1 MENDTGVIWMKR
13 ELLSKTNDKVFK
25 EIFTRNK
32 SCMADFLKCI
42 LNIPD
47 EEFDD
52 LEFLDTHTRKG
63 SPLDGEYILDIKVKT
78 KSNIIDVEMQV
89 KRSPILEQRII
100 VYLANMVKDQSC
112 DGFKYKDIKKSVS
125 VIIAAEHNI
134 TEDGRYFHKYNMRDE
149 KDNSMFT
156 DLLEVDL
163 LELKKLPKADDGT
176 DLWDWL
182 RFIKTNNEEE
192 MEMLAQENPEI
203 EKAYDALQ
211 DLSNDEVLRH
221 EAQQREMYLQNEMA
235 INEERY
241 EQGVREGKEQGV
253 KEGMK
258 KGKEQGIK
266 EGIEKGKEQ
275 GIKEGM
281 EKGMEKGKE
290 QGIKEG
296 KEQGIKEGKE
306 QGIKEGKIG
315 IAVNLLSMGLPLQQ
329 ISDATG
335 LPISE
340 IKEIKSNLKY

>member
-1 MENDTGVIWMKR
+1 MKR

-203 EKAYDALQ
+203 EKAYGALQ
-211 DLSNDEVLRH
+211 DLSNDEAIRH

-241 EQGVREGKEQGV
+241 EQG
-253 KEGMK
+253 
-258 KGKEQGIK
+258 IK
-266 EGIEKGKEQ
+266 
-275 GIKEGM
+275 
-281 EKGMEKGKE
+281 KGKE

-296 KEQGIKEGKE
+296 KEQGLKES
-306 QGIKEGKIG
+306 KIE
-315 IAVNLLSMGLPLQQ
+315 IAKNLLGINLPLEQ
-329 ISDATG
+329 ISAATG
-335 LPISE
+335 LSVDE
-340 IKEIKSNLKY
+340 IKKLKSN

>member
-1 MENDTGVIWMKR
+1 MKR

-112 DGFKYKDIKKSVS
+112 YGFKYKDIKKSVS

-192 MEMLAQENPEI
+192 MEMLAQETPEI

-241 EQGVREGKEQGV
+241 EQGVRKGIEQGIEKGIKQGV

-266 EGIEKGKEQ
+266 EGMEKGKEQGIKEGKAQ

-290 QGIKEG
+290 QGIKES
-296 KEQGIKEGKE
+296 
-306 QGIKEGKIG
+306 KIG

-335 LPISE
+335 LMISE
-340 IKEIKSNLKY
+340 INEIKSN

>member
-1 MENDTGVIWMKR
+1 MKH

-63 SPLDGEYILDIKVKT
+63 SALDGEYILDIKVKT
-78 KSNIIDVEMQV
+78 KSNIVDVEMQV
-89 KRSPILEQRII
+89 KRTPILEQRII

-112 DGFKYKDIKKSVS
+112 EGFKYKDIKKSVS
-125 VIIAAEHNI
+125 VIIAAEHNV
-134 TEDGRYFHKYNMRDE
+134 TNDNRYFHKYNMRDE

-192 MEMLAQENPEI
+192 MEMLAKENPEI

-211 DLSNDEVLRH
+211 DLSNDEAMRH
-221 EAQQREMYLQNEMA
+221 EAQQREMYLQNELA
-235 INEERY
+235 INEENY
-241 EQGVREGKEQGV
+241 ER
-253 KEGMK
+253 GMQE
-258 KGKEQGIK
+258 GKEQGIK
-266 EGIEKGKEQ
+266 E
-275 GIKEGM
+275 
-281 EKGMEKGKE
+281 GMEKGKE

-296 KEQGIKEGKE
+296 KEQGIKEGMEKGKE
-306 QGIKEGKIG
+306 QGKKEEKIG
-315 IAVNLLSMGLPLQQ
+315 IAKNLLSINLPLEQ
-329 ISDATG
+329 IAVATG
-335 LPISE
+335 LSVDE
-340 IKEIKSNLKY
+340 IKNIKSN

>member
-1 MENDTGVIWMKR
+1 MKR

-63 SPLDGEYILDIKVKT
+63 SALDGEYILDIKVKT
-78 KSNIIDVEMQV
+78 KSNIVDVEMQV
-89 KRSPILEQRII
+89 KRTPILEQRII

-112 DGFKYKDIKKSVS
+112 EGFKYKDIKKSVS
-125 VIIAAEHNI
+125 VIIAAEHNV
-134 TEDGRYFHKYNMRDE
+134 TNDNRYFHKYNMRDE

-192 MEMLAQENPEI
+192 MEMLARENPEI
-203 EKAYDALQ
+203 EK
-211 DLSNDEVLRH
+211 
-221 EAQQREMYLQNEMA
+221 
-235 INEERY
+235 
-241 EQGVREGKEQGV
+241 
-253 KEGMK
+253 
-258 KGKEQGIK
+258 
-266 EGIEKGKEQ
+266 
-275 GIKEGM
+275 
-281 EKGMEKGKE
+281 
-290 QGIKEG
+290 
-296 KEQGIKEGKE
+296 
-306 QGIKEGKIG
+306 
-315 IAVNLLSMGLPLQQ
+315 NL
-329 ISDATG
+329 
-335 LPISE
+335 E
-340 IKEIKSNLKY
+340 ITQSKLLNVQM

>member
-1 MENDTGVIWMKR
+1 MKR
-13 ELLSKTNDKVFK
+13 ELLSKTNDKVLK

-63 SPLDGEYILDIKVKT
+63 SALDGEYILDIKVKT
-78 KSNIIDVEMQV
+78 KSNIVDVEMQV

-112 DGFKYKDIKKSVS
+112 EGFKYKDIKKSVS
-125 VIIAAEHNI
+125 VIIAAEHNV
-134 TEDGRYFHKYNMRDE
+134 TNDNRYFHKYNMRDE

-192 MEMLAQENPEI
+192 MEMLAKENPEI

-211 DLSNDEVLRH
+211 NLSNDEAMRH
-221 EAQQREMYLQNEMA
+221 EAQQREMYLQNEKA

-241 EQGVREGKEQGV
+241 
-253 KEGMK
+253 
-258 KGKEQGIK
+258 
-266 EGIEKGKEQ
+266 
-275 GIKEGM
+275 
-281 EKGMEKGKE
+281 E

-296 KEQGIKEGKE
+296 KEQGIKEGMEKGKE
-306 QGIKEGKIG
+306 QGKKEEKIG
-315 IAVNLLSMGLPLQQ
+315 IAKNLLSINLPLEQ
-329 ISDATG
+329 IAVATG
-335 LPISE
+335 LSVD
-340 IKEIKSNLKY
+340 EIKSIKSN

>member
-1 MENDTGVIWMKR
+1 MKH

-63 SPLDGEYILDIKVKT
+63 SALDGEYILDIKVKT
-78 KSNIIDVEMQV
+78 KSNIVDVEMQV
-89 KRSPILEQRII
+89 KRTPILEQRII

-112 DGFKYKDIKKSVS
+112 EGFKYKDIKKSVS
-125 VIIAAEHNI
+125 VIIAAEHNV
-134 TEDGRYFHKYNMRDE
+134 TNDNRYFHKYNMRDE

-192 MEMLAQENPEI
+192 MEMLARENPEI

-211 DLSNDEVLRH
+211 DLSNDEAMRH
-221 EAQQREMYLQNEMA
+221 EAQQREMYLQNELA
-235 INEERY
+235 INEENY
-241 EQGVREGKEQGV
+241 ER
-253 KEGMK
+253 GMQE
-258 KGKEQGIK
+258 GKEQGIK
-266 EGIEKGKEQ
+266 EGMEKGKEQ

-281 EKGMEKGKE
+281 EKGKE
-290 QGIKEG
+290 QGKKE
-296 KEQGIKEGKE
+296 E
-306 QGIKEGKIG
+306 KIG
-315 IAVNLLSMGLPLQQ
+315 IAKNLLSINLPLEQ
-329 ISDATG
+329 IAVATG
-335 LPISE
+335 LSVD
-340 IKEIKSNLKY
+340 EIKSIKSN

>member
-1 MENDTGVIWMKR
+1 MKR
-13 ELLSKTNDKVFK
+13 ELLSKTNDKVLK

-63 SPLDGEYILDIKVKT
+63 SALDGEYILDIKVKT
-78 KSNIIDVEMQV
+78 KSNIVDVEMQV

-112 DGFKYKDIKKSVS
+112 EGFKYKDIKKSVS
-125 VIIAAEHNI
+125 VIIAAEHNV
-134 TEDGRYFHKYNMRDE
+134 TNDNRYFHKYNMRDE

-192 MEMLAQENPEI
+192 MEMLAKENPEI

-211 DLSNDEVLRH
+211 NLSNDEAMRH
-221 EAQQREMYLQNEMA
+221 EAQQREMYLQNELA

-241 EQGVREGKEQGV
+241 
-253 KEGMK
+253 
-258 KGKEQGIK
+258 
-266 EGIEKGKEQ
+266 
-275 GIKEGM
+275 
-281 EKGMEKGKE
+281 E

-296 KEQGIKEGKE
+296 KEQGIKEGMEKGKE
-306 QGIKEGKIG
+306 QGKKEEKIG
-315 IAVNLLSMGLPLQQ
+315 IAKNLLSINLPLEQ
-329 ISDATG
+329 IAVATG
-335 LPISE
+335 LSVD
-340 IKEIKSNLKY
+340 EIKSIKSN

>member
-163 LELKKLPKADDGT
+163 LELKKLPKTDDGT

-253 KEGMK
+253 KEGME
-258 KGKEQGIK
+258 KGKKQGMK

-275 GIKEGM
+275 GIR
-281 EKGMEKGKE
+281 
-290 QGIKEG
+290 EG

-335 LPISE
+335 LLISE
-340 IKEIKSNLKY
+340 IKELKSNLKY

>member
-1 MENDTGVIWMKR
+1 MKR

>member
-1 MENDTGVIWMKR
+1 MKIFTQKIQLLNYLKIWYNTPIKKGRQIGVDEMKR

-47 EEFDD
+47 EEFED

-63 SPLDGEYILDIKVKT
+63 SALDGEYILDIKVKT
-78 KSNIIDVEMQV
+78 KSHVIDVEMQV
-89 KRSPILEQRII
+89 KRSPIMEQRII

-112 DGFKYKDIKKSVS
+112 EGFKYKDIKKSVS
-125 VIIAAEHNI
+125 IIIAAEHNL
-134 TEDGRYFHKYNMRDE
+134 TNDNRYFHKYNMRDE
-149 KDNSMFT
+149 KDNSVFT

-163 LELKKLPKADDGT
+163 LELKKLPQADDGT
-176 DLWDWL
+176 NLWDWL

-192 MEMLAQENPEI
+192 MEMLAHENPEI

-211 DLSNDEVLRH
+211 DLSNDEAIRH

-241 EQGVREGKEQGV
+241 EQG
-253 KEGMK
+253 
-258 KGKEQGIK
+258 IK
-266 EGIEKGKEQ
+266 
-275 GIKEGM
+275 
-281 EKGMEKGKE
+281 KGKE

-296 KEQGIKEGKE
+296 KEQGLKES
-306 QGIKEGKIG
+306 KIE
-315 IAVNLLSMGLPLQQ
+315 IAKNLLGINLPLEQ
-329 ISDATG
+329 ISAATG
-335 LPISE
+335 LSVDE
-340 IKEIKSNLKY
+340 IKKLKSN

>member
-1 MENDTGVIWMKR
+1 MKR

-42 LNIPD
+42 LNIPE

-112 DGFKYKDIKKSVS
+112 EGFKYKDIKKSVS
-125 VIIAAEHNI
+125 VIIAAEHNV
-134 TEDGRYFHKYNMRDE
+134 TNDNRYFHKYNMRDE

-192 MEMLAQENPEI
+192 MEMLAQTNPEI

-211 DLSNDEVLRH
+211 DLSNDEVMRH
-221 EAQQREMYLQNEMA
+221 EAQQREMYLQNELA
-235 INEERY
+235 INEENY
-241 EQGVREGKEQGV
+241 ERGKQ
-253 KEGMK
+253 
-258 KGKEQGIK
+258 
-266 EGIEKGKEQ
+266 
-275 GIKEGM
+275 
-281 EKGMEKGKE
+281 
-290 QGIKEG
+290 EG

-306 QGIKEGKIG
+306 QGIKEGMEKGKEQG
-315 IAVNLLSMGLPLQQ
+315 IKEGMEKGKKENSIEIAKNLLSINLPLEQ
-329 ISDATG
+329 IAIATG
-335 LPISE
+335 LSIDE
-340 IKEIKSNLKY
+340 IKNLKSN